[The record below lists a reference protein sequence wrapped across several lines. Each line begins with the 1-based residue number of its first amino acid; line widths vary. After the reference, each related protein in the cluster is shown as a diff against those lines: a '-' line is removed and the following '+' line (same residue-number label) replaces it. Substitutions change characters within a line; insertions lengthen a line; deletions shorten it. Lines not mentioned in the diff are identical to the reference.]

1 MHLNEMDHRHPHQ
14 ETKTNNLVEPFKM
27 MDGFH
32 EGFSMTIYVGR
43 SEQQGNREVNKNS
56 SAGKKET
63 RLPYANMMV
72 SPKIQNL
79 MSSADKRR
87 YNNIAF
93 KTEIRGQTLIVTR
106 TDSNKG
112 WGFELQLKAYY
123 VKKSIGTHY
132 RAFDFDFKNEES
144 AVTLSL
150 CPDQKFR
157 CIPKAIIFKDEN
169 VIMTIAEIF
178 DGSTIKRSGIP
189 GRFLKDINKNIRLH
203 NKNTKKKK
211 SLNAIAV
218 AEYAISR
225 EENTHGVTANTFAE
239 YTYCGEKNT
248 RGLVVLGGNLRSKI
262 LHISLGEYGNKIIFQ
277 RGSFLAT
284 SDDVQL
290 VQSGSQLDRSY
301 ASLVGYGDVFLKT
314 GKAVKKFVLK
324 DRLDSI
330 SVVESC
336 VIAFTQDMTSTSEM
350 VDKISGMILKK
361 RVVSRTLIG
370 PGTVWLNHTRVD
382 IVGYDRKS
390 VGVEIGSTMKIIED
404 TSVALDDM
412 SSGLTVSHH
421 SEASEASYDLLSA
434 QAYDKVENYSYSDQ
448 GEDVEEDACSE
459 PSVDGLKGEID
470 NSVEESDSSQSADAE
485 EDACSEPSVDELE
498 EAIDNS
504 VGESDSSQSVDV
516 KKDACSE
523 PTVNELEEAIDN
535 SVGESDSSQGVDVK
549 EDACSEPTVNEL
561 EVAIDNS
568 VEENDSSQNVNVKED
583 ACSEPTVNGLEEVS
597 NSAEEETKNGQR
609 IDLEEDVC
617 SEPSAK
623 GPEEASNDAGEV
635 VSVEDTKPAELV
647 ENNENLDMSKIIEF
661 AEETPVTTDATNK
674 STSKTHLSETETSSK
689 LTVDTSL
696 VPPNELLLKA
706 YTNEMVKLVEER
718 TAAESK
724 VKEHEKARNAAEIEA
739 KVNIDDAKALIAE
752 TESKFRAQEE
762 RIKFLEAKAKAMLED
777 TTLKSAKFEENMKLI
792 IEMQA
797 KIVVEKELMKRAEAE
812 AETKVEVKYVEEAAL
827 KADEIPETSKEE
839 VKLAKIAH
847 SDSVSMASLVAL
859 SDFEDES
866 VDTDVPVNFVMLDG
880 QEETKVAVEKN
891 HKGVEKITKA
901 PTRKPDTANSMDRKP
916 RTQASFNPKPG
927 TLAYFRL
934 YRTSKRQQEEGKK
947 RRIQAKRNTGQ
958 HSTCTDDSKSMWSKS
973 SIASAAQLRL
983 YMQSKQKQQEG
994 KQRRNMIEEIAKGHR
1009 KL

>member
-32 EGFSMTIYVGR
+32 EGFSMTLYVGR

-157 CIPKAIIFKDEN
+157 CIPKAVIFKDEN
-169 VIMTIAEIF
+169 VIMTTAEIF
-178 DGSTIKRSGIP
+178 DGSIKRSGIP
-189 GRFLKDINKNIRLH
+189 RRFLRDINKNIRLH
-203 NKNTKKKK
+203 KKSTKKKK
-211 SLNAIAV
+211 SINAIAV

-225 EENTHGVTANTFAE
+225 EESTHGVTANTFAE
-239 YTYCGEKNT
+239 YTYCGEKNAS
-248 RGLVVLGGNLRSKI
+248 GLVVLGGNLRSKI
-262 LHISLGEYGNKIIFQ
+262 LHISLGQYGNKIIFQ

-290 VQSGSQLDRSY
+290 VQSGSQLDGPF
-301 ASLVGYGDVFLKT
+301 ASLVGYGDIFLKT
-314 GKAVKKFVLK
+314 GKAVKKFVLN

-336 VIAFTQDMTSTSEM
+336 VIAFTQDMMSTSEM
-350 VDKISGMILKK
+350 VDKISGMNLKNS
-361 RVVSRTLIG
+361 VVSRTLIG

-421 SEASEASYDLLSA
+421 SEASEASYDFLSA
-434 QAYDKVENYSYSDQ
+434 QAYDKDETYSYSDQ

-470 NSVEESDSSQSADAE
+470 NSVEESDSSQSVDAE
-485 EDACSEPSVDELE
+485 EDACSEPSVDGLK
-498 EAIDNS
+498 EAIDNY
-504 VGESDSSQSVDV
+504 VGESDSSQSVDAKKDACSEPTVNELEVVIDNSVEENDSSQSVDV

-523 PTVNELEEAIDN
+523 PTVN
-535 SVGESDSSQGVDVK
+535 
-549 EDACSEPTVNEL
+549 
-561 EVAIDNS
+561 
-568 VEENDSSQNVNVKED
+568 
-583 ACSEPTVNGLEEVS
+583 GLEEVS
-597 NSAEEETKNGQR
+597 NNAKEETNNDQR

-623 GPEEASNDAGEV
+623 VLEEASNDAGEV
-635 VSVEDTKPAELV
+635 TDVEDTKTAELV
-647 ENNENLDMSKIIEF
+647 ENNENLDMAKMIEF

-696 VPPNELLLKA
+696 VPPNESLLKA

-762 RIKFLEAKAKAMLED
+762 RIKFLEAEAKAMLED
-777 TTLKSAKFEENMKLI
+777 TASKSAKFEENMKLI

-797 KIVVEKELMKRAEAE
+797 KIVVEKELIKRAESE
-812 AETKVEVKYVEEAAL
+812 AETKVKAKYVEEAAL
-827 KADEIPETSKEE
+827 KADEVPETSKEE

-847 SDSVSMASLVAL
+847 TELTL
-859 SDFEDES
+859 RDFEDES
-866 VDTDVPVNFVMLDG
+866 VDTHLPVNFVMLDG

-891 HKGVEKITKA
+891 HEGVEKITKA

-927 TLAYFRL
+927 TPAYFRL
-934 YRTSKRQQEEGKK
+934 YRTSKRQQDEGKK
-947 RRIQAKRNTGQ
+947 RRIQAKQNKDQ

-983 YMQSKQKQQEG
+983 YMQSKQKQEEG

-1009 KL
+1009 KF

>member
-1 MHLNEMDHRHPHQ
+1 MNE
-14 ETKTNNLVEPFKM
+14 L
-27 MDGFH
+27 
-32 EGFSMTIYVGR
+32 
-43 SEQQGNREVNKNS
+43 EV
-56 SAGKKET
+56 A
-63 RLPYANMMV
+63 
-72 SPKIQNL
+72 
-79 MSSADKRR
+79 
-87 YNNIAF
+87 
-93 KTEIRGQTLIVTR
+93 
-106 TDSNKG
+106 
-112 WGFELQLKAYY
+112 
-123 VKKSIGTHY
+123 
-132 RAFDFDFKNEES
+132 
-144 AVTLSL
+144 
-150 CPDQKFR
+150 
-157 CIPKAIIFKDEN
+157 
-169 VIMTIAEIF
+169 
-178 DGSTIKRSGIP
+178 
-189 GRFLKDINKNIRLH
+189 
-203 NKNTKKKK
+203 
-211 SLNAIAV
+211 
-218 AEYAISR
+218 
-225 EENTHGVTANTFAE
+225 
-239 YTYCGEKNT
+239 
-248 RGLVVLGGNLRSKI
+248 
-262 LHISLGEYGNKIIFQ
+262 
-277 RGSFLAT
+277 
-284 SDDVQL
+284 
-290 VQSGSQLDRSY
+290 
-301 ASLVGYGDVFLKT
+301 
-314 GKAVKKFVLK
+314 
-324 DRLDSI
+324 
-330 SVVESC
+330 
-336 VIAFTQDMTSTSEM
+336 
-350 VDKISGMILKK
+350 
-361 RVVSRTLIG
+361 
-370 PGTVWLNHTRVD
+370 
-382 IVGYDRKS
+382 
-390 VGVEIGSTMKIIED
+390 
-404 TSVALDDM
+404 
-412 SSGLTVSHH
+412 
-421 SEASEASYDLLSA
+421 
-434 QAYDKVENYSYSDQ
+434 
-448 GEDVEEDACSE
+448 
-459 PSVDGLKGEID
+459 ID
-470 NSVEESDSSQSADAE
+470 NSVEENDSSQS
-485 EDACSEPSVDELE
+485 
-498 EAIDNS
+498 
-504 VGESDSSQSVDV
+504 
-516 KKDACSE
+516 
-523 PTVNELEEAIDN
+523 
-535 SVGESDSSQGVDVK
+535 VDVK

-597 NSAEEETKNGQR
+597 NSAEEETKNGKR

-623 GPEEASNDAGEV
+623 GLEEASNDAGEV
-635 VSVEDTKPAELV
+635 MSVEDTKPAELV

-777 TTLKSAKFEENMKLI
+777 TTSKSAKFEENMKLI

-847 SDSVSMASLVAL
+847 SDSVSMASFVAL

>member
-43 SEQQGNREVNKNS
+43 SEQQGNREVNKNA

-421 SEASEASYDLLSA
+421 SLASEASYDLLSA

-549 EDACSEPTVNEL
+549 
-561 EVAIDNS
+561 
-568 VEENDSSQNVNVKED
+568 KD

-597 NSAEEETKNGQR
+597 NSAEEETNNGKR

-623 GPEEASNDAGEV
+623 GLEEASNDAGEGM
-635 VSVEDTKPAELV
+635 SVEDTKPAELV

-777 TTLKSAKFEENMKLI
+777 TTSKSAKFEENMKLI

>member
-1 MHLNEMDHRHPHQ
+1 MMSPQVHLNEMDHRHPHQ

-239 YTYCGEKNT
+239 YTYCGGKNT

-504 VGESDSSQSVDV
+504 VGESDSSQ
-516 KKDACSE
+516 
-523 PTVNELEEAIDN
+523 
-535 SVGESDSSQGVDVK
+535 GVDVK

-568 VEENDSSQNVNVKED
+568 VEENDSTQNVDVKED

-623 GPEEASNDAGEV
+623 GLEEASNDAGEGM
-635 VSVEDTKPAELV
+635 SVEDTKPAELV

-847 SDSVSMASLVAL
+847 SDSVSMASFVAL